1 VYNFK
6 GGAAFMAQDIGG
18 QMPLF
23 RARLM
28 LEEGQA
34 DRALPVLEAFQPED
48 EKERQEKTY
57 LLGWCY
63 VSARRWDDAMSVL
76 SPLPKFVEG
85 DGGEESRPER
95 VRLAHCLLRLG
106 VAAVK
111 LAQYEDAS
119 RHFTKCLKVLNDKKI
134 QLPIAKL
141 KARYGLA
148 ITYLMRGQ
156 YPAAIQHYELALG
169 LCLHLDDDEERGNI
183 YYGICDAYRRSGDL
197 IKAQLACVKA
207 LELYERA
214 APRTKESQYM
224 EGVAHNMLGL
234 IYTTLGDYRTAS
246 DHYTEALAIAT
257 SHNGTRMAM
266 VNCTALARV
275 RLIEGRLEEA
285 RRYCRRALE
294 IIERLPSSDPL
305 LCGLTYLMC
314 GKVAQAEAQ
323 RAEGEHQR
331 SLLEEAITW
340 FERAKSELSPTQAYT
355 EVTEMYGLWAEVL
368 EKLGRYEEALSC
380 WKLGYEALSSAN
392 GTAL

>member
-1 VYNFK
+1 
-6 GGAAFMAQDIGG
+6 
-18 QMPLF
+18 
-23 RARLM
+23 
-28 LEEGQA
+28 
-34 DRALPVLEAFQPED
+34 
-48 EKERQEKTY
+48 
-57 LLGWCY
+57 
-63 VSARRWDDAMSVL
+63 
-76 SPLPKFVEG
+76 
-85 DGGEESRPER
+85 
-95 VRLAHCLLRLG
+95 
-106 VAAVK
+106 
-111 LAQYEDAS
+111 
-119 RHFTKCLKVLNDKKI
+119 
-134 QLPIAKL
+134 
-141 KARYGLA
+141 
-148 ITYLMRGQ
+148 
-156 YPAAIQHYELALG
+156 
-169 LCLHLDDDEERGNI
+169 
-183 YYGICDAYRRSGDL
+183 
-197 IKAQLACVKA
+197 
-207 LELYERA
+207 
-214 APRTKESQYM
+214 
-224 EGVAHNMLGL
+224 
-234 IYTTLGDYRTAS
+234 
-246 DHYTEALAIAT
+246 
-257 SHNGTRMAM
+257 MAM

>member
-1 VYNFK
+1 
-6 GGAAFMAQDIGG
+6 MAQDIGD

-34 DRALPVLEAFQPED
+34 DRALPVLDAFQPKD
-48 EKERQEKTY
+48 EKECQEKTY

-63 VSARRWDDAMSVL
+63 VSTRRWDDAMSAL

-85 DGGEESRPER
+85 DGGEGSRPER

-106 VAAVK
+106 VAAVN

-134 QLPIAKL
+134 HLPIAKL

-148 ITYLMRGQ
+148 MTYLMRGL

-169 LCLHLDDDEERGNI
+169 LCLYLDDDEELGNI

-214 APRTKESQYM
+214 APRTIESQGM
-224 EGVAHNMLGL
+224 EGAAHNMLGL

-257 SHNGTRMAM
+257 SYNGTKMVM

-294 IIERLPSSDPL
+294 ISERLQNSELYLRS
-305 LCGLTYLMC
+305 LTYLTC

-323 RAEGEHQR
+323 RDGGERRQ
-331 SLLEEAITW
+331 SLLEEAVTW
-340 FERAKSELSPTQAYT
+340 FEKATEKLSPTQAYS
-355 EVTEMYGLWAEVL
+355 EVTELYGLWAQAL
-368 EKLGRYEEALSC
+368 EDLGRYEEAIAC
-380 WKLGYEALSSAN
+380 WKSGYEALSSAN
-392 GTAL
+392 GPDL

>member
-1 VYNFK
+1 MV
-6 GGAAFMAQDIGG
+6 QDIDIGG

-48 EKERQEKTY
+48 EKERQEKAY

-63 VSARRWDDAMSVL
+63 VSARRWDDAISVL
-76 SPLPKFVEG
+76 SPLPNYVEG

-106 VAAVK
+106 DAAVN
-111 LAQYEDAS
+111 LMQYEDAA
-119 RHFTKCLKVLNDKKI
+119 RHYTKCLKVLNDKKI
-134 QLPIAKL
+134 QLPIARV

-148 ITYLMRGQ
+148 TTYLMRGQ
-156 YPAAIQHYELALG
+156 PAAAIQHYELALG

-197 IKAQLACVKA
+197 IKAQLACAKA

-214 APRTKESQYM
+214 TPRTDESQYM

-257 SHNGTRMAM
+257 SQNVTRMAM

-294 IIERLPSSDPL
+294 IIERLQSSDVYI
-305 LCGLTYLMC
+305 CGLAYLVC

-323 RAEGEHQR
+323 RAEGEHRQR
-331 SLLEEAITW
+331 LLEEAVTW
-340 FERAKSELSPTQAYT
+340 FEKATNKLSPTQAYS
-355 EVTEMYGLWAEVL
+355 EVTELYGLWAEAL
-368 EKLGRYEEALSC
+368 EDLGRYKEALSC
-380 WKLGYEALSSAN
+380 WKSGYEALSSTN
-392 GTAL
+392 GPEL

>member
-1 VYNFK
+1 
-6 GGAAFMAQDIGG
+6 MAQDIGG
-18 QMPLF
+18 RMPLF

-34 DRALPVLEAFQPED
+34 DRALPVLDALQPED
-48 EKERQEKTY
+48 EKECQEKTY

-106 VAAVK
+106 VAAVN

-119 RHFTKCLKVLNDKKI
+119 RHFTKCLKVLQDKKI
-134 QLPIAKL
+134 HLPIAKL

-148 ITYLMRGQ
+148 MTYLMRGQ
-156 YPAAIQHYELALG
+156 YAAAIQHYELALG
-169 LCLHLDDDEERGNI
+169 LCLYLDDDEELGNI

-214 APRTKESQYM
+214 APRTIESQAM
-224 EGVAHNMLGL
+224 EGAAHNMLGL

-246 DHYTEALAIAT
+246 DHYTEALSIAINY
-257 SHNGTRMAM
+257 NGTKMVM

-275 RLIEGRLEEA
+275 RLAEGRLEEA

-294 IIERLPSSDPL
+294 TSERLQNSEL
-305 LCGLTYLMC
+305 YLCGLTYLIC

-323 RAEGEHQR
+323 RDGGERRQR
-331 SLLEEAITW
+331 LLEEAVTW
-340 FERAKSELSPTQAYT
+340 FEKATEKLSPTQAYS
-355 EVTEMYGLWAEVL
+355 EVTELYGLWAEAL
-368 EKLGRYEEALSC
+368 EDLGRYEEAISC
-380 WKLGYEALSSAN
+380 WKSGYEALSSAN
-392 GTAL
+392 GPEL